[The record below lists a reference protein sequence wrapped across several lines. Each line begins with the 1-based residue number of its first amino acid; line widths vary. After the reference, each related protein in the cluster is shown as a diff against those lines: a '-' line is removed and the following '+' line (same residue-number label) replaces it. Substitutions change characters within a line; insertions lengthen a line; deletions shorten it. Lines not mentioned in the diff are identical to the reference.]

1 MKFSQP
7 KFEWDEVTRTAHCYI
22 SIDDSQLIIG
32 SAKCCPEDYDMSS
45 EKTGCEIAYY
55 RASIKLVQHFIM
67 NDITPRL
74 NALKQLYYSINH
86 SSQYN
91 PKSYESRMIRR
102 QLRLVENELAIAK
115 EMVVERKEQLKEYLK
130 KKEEFYEM
138 VRSMRRVKEEEAKH
152 QDNN

>member
-22 SIDDSQLIIG
+22 NIDDTQLIIG

-55 RASIKLVQHFIM
+55 RASIKLIQHFII
-67 NDITPRL
+67 NDINPRL
-74 NALKQLYYSINH
+74 SALKQLYYSINQ

-91 PKSYESRMIRR
+91 AKSYESRMIRR
-102 QLRLVENELAIAK
+102 QIRLVQNELDVAK
-115 EMVVERKEQLKEYLK
+115 DMLIDRKDQLKEYLK
-130 KKEEFYEM
+130 KKEEFYKM
-138 VRSMRRVKEEEAKH
+138 IRSMRRVTEEEAKH
-152 QDNN
+152 KDNN